1 MTPGLVSIV
10 VTSYNHAEFLP
21 QRMESLLAQTYRPIE
36 IIVVDDHSTDDSVE
50 VLRRWEAEP
59 LVRVVALDANLGV
72 AGASNRGAALARG
85 EYLMFAECDD
95 FDAPAHVERLVR
107 ALESSSAGVAFCRSA
122 LVDSR
127 GTVVGD
133 DFAGREPAFRAH
145 CAADARIPS
154 PLMRRFLLRACVVPN
169 MSAALMRKA
178 AFDAAGGAS
187 SAYRLCLD
195 WDLWSRLALRNDF
208 YYAAE
213 TLSSFRTHATT
224 ARSTFGLAMQI
235 GEIFDVLRDAA
246 AAMELSARDRF
257 KFRLGLGLVW
267 AGYFRADPG
276 AWLRGFPRAAVAAS
290 SRDPLAVLFLL
301 MAVCAKLLGIR
312 YSLVDRHFRV

>member
-36 IIVVDDHSTDDSVE
+36 IIVVDDHSSDDSVA
-50 VLRRWEAEP
+50 VLRRWETNPA
-59 LVRVVALDANLGV
+59 VRVVALDANLGV
-72 AGASNRGAALARG
+72 AGASNRGAALACG

-95 FDAPAHVERLVR
+95 FDRPGHVARLVR
-107 ALESSSAGVAFCRSA
+107 GLESSPAGVAFCRSE
-122 LVDSR
+122 LVDAR
-127 GTVVGD
+127 GTVLGD

-145 CAADARIPS
+145 CAGDALIPS
-154 PLMRRFLLRACVVPN
+154 ALMRRFLLRACVVPN
-169 MSAALMRKA
+169 MSAALMRKS

-195 WDLWSRLALRNDF
+195 WDLWGRLARQNDF
-208 YYAAE
+208 YYVAE

-224 ARSTFGLAMQI
+224 ARSTFDMAFQI
-235 GEIFDVLRDAA
+235 GEIYTVLYASSGAMQLDA
-246 AAMELSARDRF
+246 LDRF
-257 KFRLGLGLVW
+257 KFRLGLALAW
-267 AGYFRADPG
+267 AGYFRQDPG
-276 AWLRGFPRAAVAAS
+276 AWVRAFPRVWLITLVH
-290 SRDPLAVLFLL
+290 DPLSLIHLAIAVF
-301 MAVCAKLLGIR
+301 AKLLGLR